1 VLAEIPEIPEI
12 RAALDALPEKTYY
25 RIGEVAKLTEVRE
38 YVLRF
43 WESEFSVIAPTKS
56 RAGQRMYRRR
66 DIETILLIKHL
77 LHTQG
82 YTIKG
87 ARRYL
92 ADLGRPELDAAP
104 ALDLAELRR
113 ELEEL
118 RGMLS
123 RS

>member
-12 RAALDALPEKTYY
+12 RAALEALPEKQYY
-25 RIGEVAKLTEVRE
+25 RIGEVAKLTDIRE

-43 WESEFSVIAPTKS
+43 WESEFSVISPSKS

-92 ADLGRPELDAAP
+92 ADLARGDREAPP
-104 ALDLAELRR
+104 ALDVSDLRR
-113 ELEEL
+113 ELEEIRNL
-118 RGMLS
+118 LA

>member
-1 VLAEIPEIPEI
+1 MLSDLPEIPEI
-12 RAALDALPEKTYY
+12 RAALEALPEKTYY
-25 RIGEVAKLTEVRE
+25 RIGEVAKLTDVRE

-43 WESEFSVIAPTKS
+43 WESEFSVISPTKS

-92 ADLGRPELDAAP
+92 ADLARAERDKAPELDI
-104 ALDLAELRR
+104 AELRR
-113 ELEEL
+113 ELEDIRAL
-118 RGMLS
+118 LT